1 MKHFIFFLAQV
12 SLIALITSCT
22 KIIYIGKKIDPEI
35 IPGKNHNDIVFV
47 NLFDYTLTENVKQK
61 EKPSYRAGV
70 SGLVEGLSSFSSDT
84 SFSFVVGD
92 TLKKGIGSGLL
103 TTLLQADTITA
114 ICNRYKTNLLLS
126 LDSLSIFFDWET
138 TVESNNDGTSKTKN
152 FYLNTKNYLSL
163 YSTDGTLINRSEVD
177 NSTLY
182 RSRPTLSGIITIEPS
197 LYRARY
203 VIGDLSFQAG
213 EDYVSKF
220 FPQIVQETRQ
230 LYTGK
235 PFSESNRYVF
245 ARDWNKAIEIL
256 EQLTK
261 NKDPLI
267 SKKAKYNLE
276 VVKEAKDADNK

>member
-1 MKHFIFFLAQV
+1 MKHFISFLAQV
-12 SLIALITSCT
+12 SLLVLISSCT

-35 IPGKNHNDIVFV
+35 NLEKKHNDIVFV
-47 NLFDYTLTENVKQK
+47 NLFDYTLSENVKQK
-61 EKPSYRAGV
+61 EKVSYRAGV
-70 SGLVEGLSSFSSDT
+70 SGLVEGLSYFSSDS

-103 TTLLQADTITA
+103 TTLLPADTITA
-114 ICNRYKTNLLLS
+114 ICSRYKTNLLLS

-138 TVESNNDGTSKTKN
+138 TVESDNVGTSKTKN

-163 YSTDGTLINRSEVD
+163 YSADGNLINRSEVD

-182 RSRPTLSGIITIEPS
+182 RSRPTLSGLITIEPS

-203 VIGDLSFQAG
+203 EIGDLSFQAG

-220 FPQIVQETRQ
+220 FPQIVQETKQ
-230 LYTGK
+230 LYTGN

-276 VVKEAKDADNK
+276 VVKEAKDADIK